1 MPRPHYLAPPRDRR
15 ASRASA
21 NLPAW
26 LPRPVPR
33 AAPPSPPSAAPVPA
47 EPGDG
52 AWVAWGLTARR
63 GRTGRAGRHA
73 GRGCGDGWVRAG
85 DTKDLSARPEVPR
98 PGARAES
105 CVGKSAAPGGGGPTR
120 GGGSRCSY
128 PQQRCTPSTVR
139 GSALWPPREPRLLA
153 AALGCLRGA
162 PPRVFLVAFLA

>member
-105 CVGKSAAPGGGGPTR
+105 CVGKSAAPGGGGGPHVV
-120 GGGSRCSY
+120 GGVDAA
-128 PQQRCTPSTVR
+128 TPS
-139 GSALWPPREPRLLA
+139 S
-153 AALGCLRGA
+153 GA
-162 PPRVFLVAFLA
+162 PRPPCVARLCGHHASLGSWRQRLVASEGLPLVFSL